1 VTLNEPTSSRGPVR
15 ARPVEDLAERIPWRR
30 AVPLVAVE
38 TLGLAVLFTVYWFLD
53 ARDSVLAPLLVPPV
67 VSFIL
72 VVANSS
78 APGSRPLRVV
88 ASYLIAG
95 VVGLGVSALP
105 GPVLPEA
112 VLAGA
117 LTMLAMHLS
126 GALHSPAI
134 AVAIIAVM
142 ADFAPGQA
150 ARALPLLFVLALVVV
165 ALAWAAHNVL
175 GDSDYPSRWW

>member
-1 VTLNEPTSSRGPVR
+1 VAADEDPPVRGQVR
-15 ARPVEDLAERIPWRR
+15 ARPVQDLAERVPWRQ
-30 AVPLVAVE
+30 ALPLVAVE
-38 TLGLAVLFTVYWFLD
+38 TLGLAVLFAVYWFLD

-72 VVANSS
+72 VVASSS

-88 ASYLIAG
+88 VSYLIAG
-95 VVGLGVSALP
+95 IVGLGVSAMP
-105 GPVLPEA
+105 GPVMPEA

-117 LTMLAMHLS
+117 LTMLAMHVS

-134 AVAIIAVM
+134 AVAIIAVL

-150 ARALPLLFVLALVVV
+150 ARALPLLFALAVVVV
-165 ALAWAAHNVL
+165 ALAWAAHKLL
-175 GDSDYPSRWW
+175 GDSDYPTQWW

>member
-1 VTLNEPTSSRGPVR
+1 M
-15 ARPVEDLAERIPWRR
+15 RPVEDLAERLPWRR
-30 AVPLVAVE
+30 ALPLVAVE
-38 TLGLAVLFTVYWFLD
+38 TLGLSVLFTVFWILD

-88 ASYLIAG
+88 GSYLIAG

-105 GPVLPEA
+105 GPIMAEA

-117 LTMLAMHLS
+117 GAMLLMHLT

-150 ARALPLLFVLALVVV
+150 ARALPLLFLLALVVV
-165 ALAWAAHNVL
+165 ALAWGAHKVL
-175 GDSDYPSRWW
+175 GDSDYPSKWW